1 MLNFPSNHREPENL
15 QEKKPLTESLDLSRL
30 RQIARFMPPE
40 QVRKKVEMLNRRIKM
55 VGQSHEVEVAVDPTA
70 HTWACARIPKKQV
83 LHNGSVVDTNYFH
96 YIIVMPYEHL
106 AIEDEDFILGELRHE
121 FGHALYTDWRLMDNL
136 GKQTESQGY
145 PKEVMSVLLNC
156 LEDPRME
163 HVSVLPKHIEGY
175 IQQWFWSKNKQLIL
189 PNIGGHIAGD
199 HPVNQF
205 DFLIKLFS
213 LWQIHSDNAEKEGI
227 QPWDDVGSLH
237 PRVQELWQH
246 VRPTVERLVG
256 VRGFSRPEM
265 RSSEIKKAIEQVIW
279 PAKKAL
285 IDEFGAPPENP
296 NPEPGHG
303 GDGPPGDPDN
313 IENLPPDLQKI
324 LKQKIEQYKKK
335 IEGEKQAQI
344 ERNKNAEKANK
355 EIEKRRNKRQ
365 EKTDGISSA
374 ETRKKYNE
382 LKREASVVEQRMG
395 RIFEKYFPKIAYPK
409 DTYSYKGKKYSAREH
424 LRRYGTGLEK
434 PMATP
439 NVPEKAGFVLQ
450 LIVDV
455 SGSMKSG
462 RIDEVIKTVIGI
474 LEASTD
480 YPIYIEVLAS
490 DDKHG
495 GIDEKYILKS
505 FDDEFSG
512 ASGGRVKER
521 LVGALT
527 QFGGDNK
534 DADSLRW
541 AIPRIEKKKKELISQ
556 YDKMAVLTIFLSD
569 AEIEGQQDPNV
580 VNELRR
586 KVPILGGCIENNPN
600 IKNAVQKAYGP
611 IGEGSFCPDSL
622 HEFPNEIEKI
632 LRKKIRT
639 MFRT

>member
-1 MLNFPSNHREPENL
+1 MPNIPPNHQEAELL

-30 RQIARFMPPE
+30 REIVKFMTPE
-40 QVRKKVEMLNRRIKM
+40 KIRQKVEKLNRRIKM

-70 HTWACARIPKKQV
+70 HTWSCVRIPRKQV
-83 LHNGSVVDTNYFH
+83 LHDGSVVDTNYFH

-121 FGHALYTDWRLMDNL
+121 FGHALYTDWRLWESL
-136 GKQTESQGY
+136 GKQVESEGY
-145 PKEVMSVLLNC
+145 PKQGISSLINC

-163 HVSVLPKHIEGY
+163 HVSVFPKHLEGY
-175 IQQWFWSKNKQLIL
+175 IQQWFWNKNKQLIL
-189 PNIGGHIAGD
+189 PNIGGHMAED
-199 HPVNQF
+199 HPASQF
-205 DFLIKLFS
+205 DFLIKLYS
-213 LWQIHSDNAEKEGI
+213 LWQIHAKNADEENI
-227 QPWDDVGSLH
+227 LPWDDIKSLH
-237 PRVQELWQH
+237 PRVQELWER
-246 VRPTVERLVG
+246 VRPEVERIVG
-256 VRGFSRPEM
+256 IGGFSRPEM
-265 RSSEIKKAIEQVIW
+265 RSSEIKKTIEQVIW

-303 GDGPPGDPDN
+303 DGPPGDPDN
-313 IENLPPDLQKI
+313 IDNLPPEVQKFI
-324 LKQKIEQYKKK
+324 NQKIEQYKKK

-344 ERNKNAEKANK
+344 ERNKEAEKANQ
-355 EIEKRRNKRQ
+355 EIAKKKQKRQ
-365 EKTDGISSA
+365 EKEDGIRNPES
-374 ETRKKYNE
+374 RKKYNE
-382 LKREASVVEQRMG
+382 LKKEGGVVEQRMG

-409 DTYSYKGKKYSAREH
+409 DTYGRKGKKYSAREH

-439 NVPEKAGFVLQ
+439 NVPEKAGFILQ
-450 LIVDV
+450 LIIDV
-455 SGSMKSG
+455 SGSMYHG
-462 RIDEVIKTVIGI
+462 RIDEVVKTVIGI
-474 LEASTD
+474 LEASKD

-490 DDKHG
+490 DDKNG
-495 GIDEKYILKS
+495 GIDERYILKS
-505 FDDEFSG
+505 FDEEFSG
-512 ASGGRVKER
+512 ASGGRVKEK
-521 LVGALT
+521 LVGALKE
-527 QFGGDNK
+527 FGGDNK
-534 DADSLRW
+534 DAESLKW
-541 AIPRIEKKKKELISQ
+541 AIPRIERKKKELVSQ
-556 YDKMAVLTIFLSD
+556 YDKIAALTIFLSD
-569 AEIEGQQDPNV
+569 AEMEGQQDPNV

-586 KVPILGGCIENNPN
+586 KVPILGGCIENNPA